1 MIEMVEN
8 NNVLTYIKHFRQQQ
22 IKIVI
27 ITSNNTEPAEIPVMM
42 PMESEAVL
50 GRGEE
55 AWNWSANYGQFATN
69 ISWSAK
75 VGGVW

>member
-1 MIEMVEN
+1 MVEN

-55 AWNWSANYGQFATN
+55 A
-69 ISWSAK
+69 
-75 VGGVW
+75 

>member
-8 NNVLTYIKHFRQQQ
+8 NNVQTYFKHFRQQQ
-22 IKIVI
+22 MKIVI

-42 PMESEAVL
+42 PMESEVVL

-55 AWNWSANYGQFATN
+55 IWNWSANYGQFATKS
-69 ISWSAK
+69 SWSAK
-75 VGGVW
+75 VGALW

>member
-8 NNVLTYIKHFRQQQ
+8 NNVQTYFKHFRQQQ
-22 IKIVI
+22 MKIVI

-42 PMESEAVL
+42 PMESEVVL

-55 AWNWSANYGQFATN
+55 VWN
-69 ISWSAK
+69 
-75 VGGVW
+75 